1 MPSTANTEPGP
12 KMRLRFGWTF
22 IKSSVLARNTCRT
35 NAGSDIT
42 TVRPKNGT
50 LIVNTGPYRAI
61 AFRIIQRRN
70 PAKATPWMALGNGT
84 AGGCLSVPG
93 IVEISV
99 LTTAASVIGNHSQP
113 LAWYHHVPRVC
124 VVRYRVV
131 PARRKGFREV
141 DMTTALNTGAS
152 VDDAFRDRLL
162 DGLAESIG
170 ERGYRDT
177 TVADIVRHAGTS
189 KRTFYEQFASK
200 EECLIE
206 LLRRNNEDLIA
217 GIRAAV
223 DPEADWQE
231 QIRQA
236 AVAYVDHIGAR
247 PAITLSWIREA
258 PALGVAAQPL
268 HRLAME

>member
-1 MPSTANTEPGP
+1 
-12 KMRLRFGWTF
+12 
-22 IKSSVLARNTCRT
+22 
-35 NAGSDIT
+35 
-42 TVRPKNGT
+42 
-50 LIVNTGPYRAI
+50 
-61 AFRIIQRRN
+61 
-70 PAKATPWMALGNGT
+70 
-84 AGGCLSVPG
+84 
-93 IVEISV
+93 
-99 LTTAASVIGNHSQP
+99 
-113 LAWYHHVPRVC
+113 
-124 VVRYRVV
+124 
-131 PARRKGFREV
+131 
-141 DMTTALNTGAS
+141 MTTALNAGTP

-177 TVADIVRHAGTS
+177 TVADIVRHARTS

-258 PALGVAAQPL
+258 PALGAAAQPL
-268 HRLAME
+268 HRLAMEHLTDMLVDLTDSPGFQRANLSPISRPLALILLGGLRELTALFVEDGRDVRGILEPSITAASAILGPRA

>member
-1 MPSTANTEPGP
+1 
-12 KMRLRFGWTF
+12 
-22 IKSSVLARNTCRT
+22 
-35 NAGSDIT
+35 
-42 TVRPKNGT
+42 
-50 LIVNTGPYRAI
+50 
-61 AFRIIQRRN
+61 
-70 PAKATPWMALGNGT
+70 
-84 AGGCLSVPG
+84 
-93 IVEISV
+93 
-99 LTTAASVIGNHSQP
+99 
-113 LAWYHHVPRVC
+113 
-124 VVRYRVV
+124 
-131 PARRKGFREV
+131 
-141 DMTTALNTGAS
+141 MTTALNTGAS

-162 DGLAESIG
+162 DGLTESIG

-177 TVADIVRHAGTS
+177 TVADIVRHARTS

-223 DPEADWQE
+223 DPEADWRE

-268 HRLAME
+268 HRLAMEHLTDMLVDLTDSAGFRRASLSPISRPLALILLGGLRELTALFVEDGRDVRGILEPSITAASAILGPQACYAQTSA